1 MRSCARRTPLA
12 KTNEGKRKMKK
23 LITFRINGDLKT
35 VAVDVTQTLLDLIR
49 DDLGLTGTNRGC
61 NEGECGACTVL
72 LDGKAIASCTKL
84 AVDAEGAE
92 IVTIEGLAKNGV
104 LHPIQ
109 QAFIDKFAVQCG
121 FCTPGMIMSTL
132 ALLNENPNPTEEEIR
147 DALRGN
153 ICRCT
158 GYTKI
163 IDAIQEAR
171 DVLLKQEK

>member
-1 MRSCARRTPLA
+1 MKQLLSFTVNGEE
-12 KTNEGKRKMKK
+12 KT
-23 LITFRINGDLKT
+23 I
-35 VAVDVTQTLLDLIR
+35 AVDVTSTLLDVLR

-72 LDGKAIASCTKL
+72 LDGKAVASCTLL
-84 AVDAEGAE
+84 AVDVAGRAV
-92 IVTIEGLAKNGV
+92 VTVEGLRKNGV

-132 ALLNENPNPTEEEIR
+132 ALLNENPNPNEAEIR

-158 GYTKI
+158 GYHKI
-163 IDAIQEAR
+163 IEAIKQAR
-171 DVLLKQEK
+171 DVLLAQNQ

>member
-1 MRSCARRTPLA
+1 
-12 KTNEGKRKMKK
+12 MKK
-23 LITFRINGDLKT
+23 LIQITVNGELREI
-35 VAVDVTQTLLDLIR
+35 AVDVTETLLDVLR

-72 LDGKAIASCTKL
+72 LDNKAVASCTKL
-84 AVDAEGAE
+84 AVDADGSEV
-92 IVTIEGLAKNGV
+92 VTIEGLRKNGV

-109 QAFIDKFAVQCG
+109 QAFIEKFAVQCG

-132 ALLNENPNPTEEEIR
+132 ALLNENPNPTEAEIR

-158 GYTKI
+158 GYHKI
-163 IDAIQEAR
+163 IEAIEQAR
-171 DVLLKQEK
+171 DMLLAQNQ

>member
-1 MRSCARRTPLA
+1 
-12 KTNEGKRKMKK
+12 MKK
-23 LITFRINGDLKT
+23 LISFKVNGEERT
-35 VAVDVTQTLLDLIR
+35 VAVDVTETLLDVLR

-72 LDGKAIASCTKL
+72 MDNKAIASCTKL
-84 AVDAEGAE
+84 AVDAEGSN
-92 IVTIEGLAKNGV
+92 IITIEGLRSRTGA

-132 ALLNENPNPTEEEIR
+132 ALLSENPNPNEDEIR

-158 GYTKI
+158 GYHKI
-163 IDAIQEAR
+163 IDAIKEAR
-171 DVLLKQEK
+171 DVLLAQKQ

>member
-1 MRSCARRTPLA
+1 
-12 KTNEGKRKMKK
+12 MKK

>member
-1 MRSCARRTPLA
+1 MKQLLSFTVNGEE
-12 KTNEGKRKMKK
+12 KT
-23 LITFRINGDLKT
+23 I
-35 VAVDVTQTLLDLIR
+35 AVDVTSTLLDVLR

-72 LDGKAIASCTKL
+72 LDGKAVASCTLL
-84 AVDAEGAE
+84 AVDVAGRAV
-92 IVTIEGLAKNGV
+92 VTVEGLRKNGV

-132 ALLNENPNPTEEEIR
+132 ALLNENPNPNEAEIR

-158 GYTKI
+158 GYHKI
-163 IDAIQEAR
+163 IEAINQAR
-171 DVLLKQEK
+171 DVLLAQNQ

>member
-1 MRSCARRTPLA
+1 
-12 KTNEGKRKMKK
+12 MKQ
-23 LITFRINGDLKT
+23 LISLIVNGEEQTL
-35 VAVDVTQTLLDLIR
+35 AVDVTATLLDVLR

-84 AVDAEGAE
+84 AVDASGCK
-92 IVTIEGLAKNGV
+92 IVTVEGLRKNGV

-109 QAFIDKFAVQCG
+109 QAFIDQFAVQCG

-132 ALLNENPNPTEEEIR
+132 ALLNENPNPNENEIR

-158 GYTKI
+158 GYHKI
-163 IDAIQEAR
+163 IEAIKQAR
-171 DVLLKQEK
+171 DVLLAQKQ

>member
-1 MRSCARRTPLA
+1 MKQLLSFTVNGEE
-12 KTNEGKRKMKK
+12 KT
-23 LITFRINGDLKT
+23 I
-35 VAVDVTQTLLDLIR
+35 AVDVTSTLLDVLR

-72 LDGKAIASCTKL
+72 LDGKAVASCTLL
-84 AVDAEGAE
+84 AVDVAGRAV
-92 IVTIEGLAKNGV
+92 VTIEGLRKNGV

-132 ALLNENPNPTEEEIR
+132 ALLNENPNPNEAEIR

-158 GYTKI
+158 GYHKI
-163 IDAIQEAR
+163 IEAIKQAR
-171 DVLLKQEK
+171 DVLLAQNQ

>member
-1 MRSCARRTPLA
+1 
-12 KTNEGKRKMKK
+12 MKK
-23 LITFRINGDLKT
+23 LVSITVNGELREI
-35 VAVDVTQTLLDLIR
+35 AVDVTETLLDVLR
-49 DDLGLTGTNRGC
+49 DDLNLTGTNRGC

-72 LDGKAIASCTKL
+72 LDNKAVASCTKL
-84 AVDAEGAE
+84 AVDADGSEV
-92 IVTIEGLAKNGV
+92 VTIEGLRKDGV

-109 QAFIDKFAVQCG
+109 QAFIEKFAVQCG

-158 GYTKI
+158 GYHKI
-163 IDAIQEAR
+163 IEAIQQAR
-171 DVLLKQEK
+171 DMLLAQKK